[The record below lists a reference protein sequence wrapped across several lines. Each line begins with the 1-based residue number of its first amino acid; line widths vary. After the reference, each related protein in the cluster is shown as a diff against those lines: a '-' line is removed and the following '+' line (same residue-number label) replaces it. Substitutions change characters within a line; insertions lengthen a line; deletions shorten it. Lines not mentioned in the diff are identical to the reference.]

1 MLTSSQ
7 WPGLLRFVSKHRT
20 YVFVLAIGYTLLSVF
35 CLWFVTFWKSTF
47 PWTPPPPTP
56 QKLLPLNPP
65 SPSEFPMIFRGGGG
79 GGVWIFSETTCSFF
93 QYLVCIAL
101 SPANLISS
109 CVSGCKD
116 AKKVSFTAGH
126 SRSCNYHVSGSYVC
140 QKFPSWG
147 RCTFW
152 PQNI

>member
-7 WPGLLRFVSKHRT
+7 WPGVLRFVSKHRT

-35 CLWFVTFWKSTF
+35 CLWFVTLWKSTF
-47 PWTPPPPTP
+47 PWTPPPHPSEITAFESP
-56 QKLLPLNPP
+56 LPLGISDDLPL
-65 SPSEFPMIFRGGGG
+65 GGG
-79 GGVWIFSETTCSFF
+79 GGVWIFSETTRSFL

-140 QKFPSWG
+140 KKFPSWG
-147 RCTFW
+147 GCTFW
-152 PQNI
+152 PQNV

>member
-1 MLTSSQ
+1 MARSTEVCFKTSYVCFCACDRLYIAFSV
-7 WPGLLRFVSKHRT
+7 LFVVRHALEK
-20 YVFVLAIGYTLLSVF
+20 Y
-35 CLWFVTFWKSTF
+35 F
-47 PWTPPPPTP
+47 PMNPPPPTP
-56 QKLLPLNPP
+56 QKLLPLNPH
-65 SPSEFPMIFRGGGG
+65 SPSEFPMICCGGGG
-79 GGVWIFSETTCSFF
+79 GGVWIFSETTRSFL

-140 QKFPSWG
+140 IKFPS
-147 RCTFW
+147 
-152 PQNI
+152 

>member
-7 WPGLLRFVSKHRT
+7 WPGVLRFVSKHRT

-35 CLWFVTFWKSTF
+35 CSWFVTLWKSTF
-47 PWTPPPPTP
+47 PWTPPPPP
-56 QKLLPLNPP
+56 LGNYCLWIPPPPLN
-65 SPSEFPMIFRGGGG
+65 FRWSSVGGGG
-79 GGVWIFSETTCSFF
+79 GGVWIFSGTTRSFL

-126 SRSCNYHVSGSYVC
+126 SRSCNYHVSDSYVC
-140 QKFPSWG
+140 KKFLSWA

-152 PQNI
+152 PQNV

>member
-1 MLTSSQ
+1 MARSTEVCFKTS
-7 WPGLLRFVSKHRT
+7 
-20 YVFVLAIGYTLLSVF
+20 YVCFCAYDRLYIAFSVLFMVRHPLEKY
-35 CLWFVTFWKSTF
+35 F
-47 PWTPPPPTP
+47 PMPPPPSP
-56 QKLLPLNPP
+56 RKLLPLNPP
-65 SPSEFPMIFRGGGG
+65 SPSEFPMIFCGGG
-79 GGVWIFSETTCSFF
+79 GGVWIFSGTTHSFL

-140 QKFPSWG
+140 KKFPS
-147 RCTFW
+147 
-152 PQNI
+152 

>member
-1 MLTSSQ
+1 MARSTEVCFKTSYVCFCACDRLYIAFSV
-7 WPGLLRFVSKHRT
+7 LFVVRHALEK
-20 YVFVLAIGYTLLSVF
+20 Y
-35 CLWFVTFWKSTF
+35 F
-47 PWTPPPPTP
+47 PMNPPPPPLRNYCLWIPTP
-56 QKLLPLNPP
+56 PRN
-65 SPSEFPMIFRGGGG
+65 FRWSAVGG
-79 GGVWIFSETTCSFF
+79 GGVWIFSETTRSFL

-140 QKFPSWG
+140 IKFPSWG

-152 PQNI
+152 PQNV

>member
-1 MLTSSQ
+1 MARSTEVCFKTSYVCFCACDRLYIAFSV
-7 WPGLLRFVSKHRT
+7 LFVVRHALEK
-20 YVFVLAIGYTLLSVF
+20 Y
-35 CLWFVTFWKSTF
+35 F
-47 PWTPPPPTP
+47 PMNPPPPPPPTKKTVYNP
-56 QKLLPLNPP
+56 PPPLGISVDLPL
-65 SPSEFPMIFRGGGG
+65 GGG
-79 GGVWIFSETTCSFF
+79 GGVWIFSETTRSFL

-140 QKFPSWG
+140 QKFPS
-147 RCTFW
+147 
-152 PQNI
+152 

>member
-1 MLTSSQ
+1 MARSTEVCFKTSYVCFCACDRLYIAFSV
-7 WPGLLRFVSKHRT
+7 LFVVRHALEK
-20 YVFVLAIGYTLLSVF
+20 Y
-35 CLWFVTFWKSTF
+35 
-47 PWTPPPPTP
+47 
-56 QKLLPLNPP
+56 
-65 SPSEFPMIFRGGGG
+65 FPMIPPHPSEITAFESPLPLGISDDLPWG
-79 GGVWIFSETTCSFF
+79 GGVWIFSETTRSFL

-140 QKFPSWG
+140 KKFPSWG

-152 PQNI
+152 PQNV

>member
-1 MLTSSQ
+1 MARSTEVCFKTSYVCFCACDRLYIAFSV
-7 WPGLLRFVSKHRT
+7 LFVVRHALEK
-20 YVFVLAIGYTLLSVF
+20 Y
-35 CLWFVTFWKSTF
+35 F
-47 PWTPPPPTP
+47 PMTPPPPP

-65 SPSEFPMIFRGGGG
+65 SPSEFPMIFRGGRG
-79 GGVWIFSETTCSFF
+79 GGVWIFSETTRSFL

-140 QKFPSWG
+140 KKFPSWG

-152 PQNI
+152 PQNV

>member
-1 MLTSSQ
+1 MARSTEVCFKTSYVCFCACDRLYIAFSV
-7 WPGLLRFVSKHRT
+7 LFVVRHALEK
-20 YVFVLAIGYTLLSVF
+20 Y
-35 CLWFVTFWKSTF
+35 F
-47 PWTPPPPTP
+47 PMTPPPPYPSEITAFESP
-56 QKLLPLNPP
+56 LPLGI
-65 SPSEFPMIFRGGGG
+65 SDDLLWGG
-79 GGVWIFSETTCSFF
+79 GGVWIFSETTRSFL

-140 QKFPSWG
+140 IKFPSWG

-152 PQNI
+152 PQNV

>member
-7 WPGLLRFVSKHRT
+7 WPGVLRFVSKHPT

-35 CLWFVTFWKSTF
+35 CLWFVTIWKSTF
-47 PWTPPPPTP
+47 PWTPPPPHPSEITAFESP
-56 QKLLPLNPP
+56 LPLGISDDLPW
-65 SPSEFPMIFRGGGG
+65 GG
-79 GGVWIFSETTCSFF
+79 GGVWIFSETTRSFL

-116 AKKVSFTAGH
+116 EKKVSFTAGH

-140 QKFPSWG
+140 KKFPSWG
-147 RCTFW
+147 RCTF
-152 PQNI
+152 QSCK

>member
-1 MLTSSQ
+1 MARSTEVCFKTSYVCFCACDRLYIAFSV
-7 WPGLLRFVSKHRT
+7 LFVVRHALEK
-20 YVFVLAIGYTLLSVF
+20 Y
-35 CLWFVTFWKSTF
+35 F
-47 PWTPPPPTP
+47 PMTPPPP
-56 QKLLPLNPP
+56 PP
-65 SPSEFPMIFRGGGG
+65 PRITALEPPPPPGISDVFPGGGG
-79 GGVWIFSETTCSFF
+79 GGVWIFSETTRSFL

-140 QKFPSWG
+140 KKFPS
-147 RCTFW
+147 
-152 PQNI
+152 

>member
-1 MLTSSQ
+1 MARSTEVCFKTSYVCFCACDRLYIAFSV
-7 WPGLLRFVSKHRT
+7 LFVVRHALEK
-20 YVFVLAIGYTLLSVF
+20 Y
-35 CLWFVTFWKSTF
+35 F
-47 PWTPPPPTP
+47 PMTPPPP
-56 QKLLPLNPP
+56 PLRNYCLWIPP
-65 SPSEFPMIFRGGGG
+65 PPRNFRWSSVGGG
-79 GGVWIFSETTCSFF
+79 GGVCIFSGTTRSFL

-140 QKFPSWG
+140 KKFPSWG

-152 PQNI
+152 PQNV

>member
-1 MLTSSQ
+1 MARSTEVCFKTSYVCFCACDRLYIAFSV
-7 WPGLLRFVSKHRT
+7 LFVVRHALEK
-20 YVFVLAIGYTLLSVF
+20 Y
-35 CLWFVTFWKSTF
+35 F
-47 PWTPPPPTP
+47 PMNPPPPP
-56 QKLLPLNPP
+56 PLRNYCLWIPP
-65 SPSEFPMIFRGGGG
+65 PPRNFRWSSVGGGE
-79 GGVWIFSETTCSFF
+79 VWIFSGTTRSFL

-140 QKFPSWG
+140 KKFPSWG
-147 RCTFW
+147 GCTFW
-152 PQNI
+152 PQNV

>member
-1 MLTSSQ
+1 MFQNIVRMFLC
-7 WPGLLRFVSKHRT
+7 LRSVIHCFQCFVCGASRSGK
-20 YVFVLAIGYTLLSVF
+20 VLSHG
-35 CLWFVTFWKSTF
+35 
-47 PWTPPPPTP
+47 PPPPTP

-65 SPSEFPMIFRGGGG
+65 SPSEFPMIFHGGG
-79 GGVWIFSETTCSFF
+79 GGVWIFSETTRSFL

-140 QKFPSWG
+140 KKFPS
-147 RCTFW
+147 
-152 PQNI
+152 

>member
-1 MLTSSQ
+1 MARSTEVCFKTS
-7 WPGLLRFVSKHRT
+7 
-20 YVFVLAIGYTLLSVF
+20 YVCFCAYDQLYIAFSVRHSVQSPSGKVLSHD
-35 CLWFVTFWKSTF
+35 
-47 PWTPPPPTP
+47 PPPP
-56 QKLLPLNPP
+56 PP
-65 SPSEFPMIFRGGGG
+65 ALGNYCLWIPPPPWNFQWSSGGGG
-79 GGVWIFSETTCSFF
+79 GGVWIFSGTTHSFL
-93 QYLVCIAL
+93 QYLVCITL

-140 QKFPSWG
+140 IKFPSWG

-152 PQNI
+152 PQNV

>member
-1 MLTSSQ
+1 MFLCLRSVIHCFQCFVPGSS
-7 WPGLLRFVSKHRT
+7 PSGK
-20 YVFVLAIGYTLLSVF
+20 VLSHEPHPSEITAFES
-35 CLWFVTFWKSTF
+35 
-47 PWTPPPPTP
+47 P
-56 QKLLPLNPP
+56 LPLGISGDLPW
-65 SPSEFPMIFRGGGG
+65 GGG
-79 GGVWIFSETTCSFF
+79 GGVWIFSGTTHSFL

-126 SRSCNYHVSGSYVC
+126 SRSCNYHVSDSYVC
-140 QKFPSWG
+140 KKFPSWG

-152 PQNI
+152 PQNV

>member
-1 MLTSSQ
+1 MARSTEVCFKTS
-7 WPGLLRFVSKHRT
+7 
-20 YVFVLAIGYTLLSVF
+20 YVCFCACDRLYIAFSVLFLVRHPLEKY
-35 CLWFVTFWKSTF
+35 F
-47 PWTPPPPTP
+47 PMTPPPP
-56 QKLLPLNPP
+56 
-65 SPSEFPMIFRGGGG
+65 PSEITAFEPPPPLGIFGDLPWGG
-79 GGVWIFSETTCSFF
+79 GGVWIFSGTTRSFL

-126 SRSCNYHVSGSYVC
+126 SRSCNYHVSDSYVC
-140 QKFPSWG
+140 KKFSSWG

-152 PQNI
+152 PQNV

>member
-1 MLTSSQ
+1 MARSTEVCFKTSYVCFCACDRLYIAFSV
-7 WPGLLRFVSKHRT
+7 LFVVRHALEK
-20 YVFVLAIGYTLLSVF
+20 Y
-35 CLWFVTFWKSTF
+35 F
-47 PWTPPPPTP
+47 PVTPPPH
-56 QKLLPLNPP
+56 
-65 SPSEFPMIFRGGGG
+65 PSEITAFESPLPPGISDDLPWGG
-79 GGVWIFSETTCSFF
+79 GGVWIFSETTRSFL

-126 SRSCNYHVSGSYVC
+126 LRSCNYHVSGSYVC
-140 QKFPSWG
+140 KKFPSWG